1 MKLWDDPRIQ
11 RVRSNLESGHC
22 GGYGP
27 GRRRV
32 GSGPPSP
39 GRSGYQVFRFGP
51 LGRLRLL
58 LQLWL

>member
-11 RVRSNLESGHC
+11 RVRSNPESGHR

-39 GRSGYQVFRFGP
+39 ERSGYQVSDSDHVERAAFG
-51 LGRLRLL
+51 
-58 LQLWL
+58 